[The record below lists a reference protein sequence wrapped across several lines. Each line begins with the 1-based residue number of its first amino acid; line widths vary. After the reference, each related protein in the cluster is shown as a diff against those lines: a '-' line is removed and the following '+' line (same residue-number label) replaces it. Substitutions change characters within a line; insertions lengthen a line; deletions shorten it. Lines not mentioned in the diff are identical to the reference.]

1 VRLLSLAEV
10 LRLHKVVLE
19 QTGGARGLRD
29 LAALESAV
37 AQPGMTFGGSDLYPT
52 LEEKA
57 AALCF
62 SLVSNHAFVDGN
74 KRIAHAAMEALLML
88 NGVEFEASVDEQ
100 ERVMLALA
108 SSAFSRD
115 ELVGWIRDHTAPTA
129 GPAA

>member
-1 VRLLSLAEV
+1 MRLLSLAEV
-10 LRLHKVVLE
+10 LRLHEAILE
-19 QTGGARGLRD
+19 QSGGATGLRN
-29 LAALESAV
+29 LGALESAV
-37 AQPGMTFGGSDLYPT
+37 AQPSMTFGGSDLYPT

-88 NGVEFEASVDEQ
+88 NGLELQASVDEQ
-100 ERVMLALA
+100 ERLMLGLA
-108 SSAFSRD
+108 SSSLRREA
-115 ELVGWIRDHTAPTA
+115 LVAWIREHAVPVA

>member
-1 VRLLSLAEV
+1 MRLLSLAEV
-10 LRLHKVVLE
+10 LRLHEAILE
-19 QTGGARGLRD
+19 QSGGAPGLRD
-29 LAALESAV
+29 LGSLESAV
-37 AQPGMTFGGSDLYPT
+37 AQQTMAFGGSDLYPT

-88 NGVEFEASVDEQ
+88 NGFELQASVDEQ
-100 ERVMLALA
+100 ERVMLSLA
-108 SSAFSRD
+108 SSSFARE
-115 ELVGWIRDHTAPTA
+115 ELVEWIREHSTPRQ